1 MFVVNP
7 QLHVAEKRQEL
18 VMVFNTIFNNS
29 SVISWRLVWLV
40 QYLEYPEKTI
50 DLLQNTD
57 KLYYTMLYRVHLA
70 MFGIQTHNFSIIC
83 IDHYSKG
90 NVLSHLTSLIDLMS
104 NKGYF
109 FKQKIAR
116 MLYLLRKIP
125 YNVGGFS

>member
-1 MFVVNP
+1 
-7 QLHVAEKRQEL
+7 
-18 VMVFNTIFNNS
+18 
-29 SVISWRLVWLV
+29 
-40 QYLEYPEKTI
+40 
-50 DLLQNTD
+50 
-57 KLYYTMLYRVHLA
+57 MLYRVHLA